1 MESKI
6 WRCLDQPNVQS
17 KLECQWVGLR
27 NMGLGFERPANI
39 GICSRFS
46 QATNREYIN
55 QPFKN
60 GVSEW
65 SKGNSWENLDQKKH
79 GVFTNHHWMKISWP
93 VISCTE
99 LPLFCRLGQNITPS
113 TWQAISSNYQP
124 VFKHGGIFTGFGR
137 TSREIK
143 PCPQNVKVKLGIIIP
158 GMYGQFSKVEWTF
171 SRVVASFNQFE
182 IKNQPQ

>member
-1 MESKI
+1 MFGSTKCSIKIGMSMGWIKKYGFGVWETCKYRDLQQIFSSNKSGIYKSTIQEWGFRIIKREQVGES
-6 WRCLDQPNVQS
+6 RS
-17 KLECQWVGLR
+17 
-27 NMGLGFERPANI
+27 
-39 GICSRFS
+39 
-46 QATNREYIN
+46 
-55 QPFKN
+55 
-60 GVSEW
+60 
-65 SKGNSWENLDQKKH
+65 KKH

-99 LPLFCRLGQNITPS
+99 LPLFYRLGQNITPS

-143 PCPQNVKVKLGIIIP
+143 PCPKNVKVKLGIIIP

-171 SRVVASFNQFE
+171 SRVVASFNQFAS
-182 IKNQPQ
+182 